1 MDISVI
7 KHHEKQ
13 NQIEHS
19 MNLKKMTDD
28 ALKRAD
34 MEKAQVAK
42 AAQVPHDRNNADKGR
57 YIDVSV

>member
-13 NQIEHS
+13 NQIEHCI
-19 MNLKKMTDD
+19 NLKKMTDD
-28 ALKRAD
+28 ALKRAEI
-34 MEKAQVAK
+34 EKAQIAK
-42 AAQVPHDRNNADKGR
+42 AEQISHNRNTADKGR

>member
-7 KHHEKQ
+7 KHHERQ

-19 MNLKKMTDD
+19 INLKTISDA
-28 ALKRAD
+28 ALKRAEV
-34 MEKAQVAK
+34 EKDQVEK
-42 AAQVPHDRNNADKGR
+42 AAQIADDRNNADKGR

>member
-7 KHHEKQ
+7 KHHERQ

-19 MNLKKMTDD
+19 INLKTISDA
-28 ALKRAD
+28 ALKRA
-34 MEKAQVAK
+34 EVEK
-42 AAQVPHDRNNADKGR
+42 AAQIAHDRNNADKGR

>member
-7 KHHEKQ
+7 KHHERQ

-19 MNLKKMTDD
+19 INLKTMSDA
-28 ALKRAD
+28 ALKRAEV
-34 MEKAQVAK
+34 EKDQVEK
-42 AAQVPHDRNNADKGR
+42 AAQIAHDRNNADKGR